1 MTSYTFSER
10 VNVHSILF
18 WTVAIPVYRTA
29 VAIDKTCQ
37 AIMAMLPALLLA
49 LASVGKALALAGSV
63 ALVVA
68 VVAMIPPTFWLGLL
82 IVGAFGWV
90 TFPRAKAVK

>member
-29 VAIDKTCQ
+29 VAIDKACQ
-37 AIMAMLPALLLA
+37 AFMAMLPALLLA
-49 LASVGKALALAGSV
+49 LGSVVKALALAGAV
-63 ALVVA
+63 AVVVA
-68 VVAMIPPTFWLGLL
+68 VVACIPPVFWLGLL
-82 IVGAFGWV
+82 IVGAVGWV
-90 TFPRAKAVK
+90 TFPWAKAVK

>member
-37 AIMAMLPALLLA
+37 AIMAMLPALLFA
-49 LASVGKALALAGSV
+49 LGSVVKALALAGAV
-63 ALVVA
+63 AVVVA
-68 VVAMIPPTFWLGLL
+68 VIAMIPVTFWAGLL
-82 IVGAFGWV
+82 IVGAVGWV
-90 TFPRAKAVK
+90 TFPRAKAGC